1 MDLKE
6 IKSII
11 ELMTKNGLTEFELE
25 KDNVKI
31 RIKRGSNGGGAVVTT
46 IPSENGGGEAVQV
59 LVPAA
64 VASTAQLPPPA
75 GAKTAPETTNI
86 KEIKAPMVGTFY
98 RAPSPDSPPYVEVGK
113 AVTEETVVCII
124 EAMKVMNEIKAEM
137 SGVITEILVENIKPV
152 EYGKPLFRVKVS

>member
-1 MDLKE
+1 VDLKE

-31 RIKRGSNGGGAVVTT
+31 RIKRGSNGGGALVTAVS
-46 IPSENGGGEAVQV
+46 PENGGEVTQV
-59 LVPAA
+59 LVPAPA
-64 VASTAQLPPPA
+64 PVPVAQLPAAAAPKPA
-75 GAKTAPETTNI
+75 VETNI

-113 AVTEETVVCII
+113 AVTEETVVCIV

-137 SGVITEILVENIKPV
+137 KGVITEILIDNAKPV
-152 EYGKPLFRVKVS
+152 EFGKPLFRVKVS